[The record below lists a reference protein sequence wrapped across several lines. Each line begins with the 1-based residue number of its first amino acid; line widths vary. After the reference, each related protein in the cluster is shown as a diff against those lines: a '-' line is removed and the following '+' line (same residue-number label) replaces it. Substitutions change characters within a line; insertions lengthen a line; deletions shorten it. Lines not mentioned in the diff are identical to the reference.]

1 VEENR
6 IVFHKNPDFLNLR
19 DPIMIVGLPGV
30 GHVGKFV
37 ADHLAEVLK
46 PEKIA
51 DIYSVHFPP
60 QVIVQEDSTVELV
73 GNRLFLANTEKRDIL
88 ILVGDSQSTDPAGHY
103 SLCEIYID
111 FAAQFGVKCIY
122 TLGGYPTGPAV
133 ADNYIVGAANNVS
146 LIPALKEKDIRFN
159 PTEPPGGIV
168 GASGLLLSFAK
179 FRNIDAACLM
189 GTTAGYIA
197 DPKSAKN
204 LLTKLCDIL
213 EMQVDFTAMDEK
225 VKNMEQIVEKIK
237 ETVAGE
243 EAENYPYEPLSDDD
257 LVYFG

>member
-1 VEENR
+1 MEENM
-6 IVFHKNPDFLNLR
+6 IIYQKESDFSNLK

-30 GHVGKFV
+30 GHVGKFA
-37 ADHLAEVLK
+37 ADHLVEVLT

-60 QVIVQEDSTVELV
+60 QVMVKENNTVDLV
-73 GNRLFLANTEKRDIL
+73 GNRLYLANTEKRDIL

-103 SLCEIYID
+103 SLCEIYAD
-111 FAAQFGVKCIY
+111 FAARFGVKMIY
-122 TLGGYPTGPAV
+122 TLGGYPTGPAA
-133 ADNYIVGAANNVS
+133 ADNFIIGAVNNVS
-146 LIPALKEKDIRFN
+146 LISALAEKNVQFN
-159 PTEPPGGIV
+159 PAEPPGGIV
-168 GASGLLLSFAK
+168 GASGLMLSFAK
-179 FRNIDAACLM
+179 FRSIDAVCLM
-189 GTTAGYIA
+189 GTTTGYIA

-204 LLTKLCDIL
+204 LLIKLCEIL
-213 EMQVDFTAMDEK
+213 EMQVDFTALDEK

-243 EAENYPYEPLSDDD
+243 EENYPYAPSSDDD